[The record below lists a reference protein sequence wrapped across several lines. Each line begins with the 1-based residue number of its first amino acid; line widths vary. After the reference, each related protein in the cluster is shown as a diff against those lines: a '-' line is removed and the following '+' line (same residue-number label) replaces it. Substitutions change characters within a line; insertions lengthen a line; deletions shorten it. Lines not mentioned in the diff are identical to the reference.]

1 MSNPMS
7 RYALGVYRTGTHR
20 TMPGTTLGGSV
31 RWPNLR
37 RAFRNYGSE
46 DDWLP
51 IRVDTDAYNTLQPR
65 GGLDALG
72 QMSRR
77 SVRIMFRFVNIMHDA
92 LDRVRRRAMKRA
104 RDAYT
109 VSYRDDTRFN
119 FGLQEDELV
128 GGNTRR
134 LRTYRIGRTAVPS
147 NWNTAAP
154 EWIRDTY
161 YENMN

>member
-1 MSNPMS
+1 MRHP
-7 RYALGVYRTGTHR
+7 YFPKGVLEDMADGFNNRWR
-20 TMPGTTLGGSV
+20 TM
-31 RWPNLR
+31 R

-46 DDWLP
+46 NDWLP
-51 IRVDTDAYNTLQPR
+51 LQPTAQSYDEAQPR
-65 GGLDALG
+65 GGGLDAQG
-72 QMSRR
+72 RVSRR
-77 SVRIMFRFVNIMHDA
+77 VVRITYRFINIMHDA
-92 LDRVRRRAMKRA
+92 LTRVRRRAMKRA
-104 RDAYT
+104 RDAFT

-119 FGLQEDELV
+119 FGLQEHELL